1 MTTGDPG
8 GAALSEAAKPL
19 LLLVDGHSLAFRSF
33 YAFAKGGEGGLST
46 KAGIPTSVTYGF
58 LKALLENGKGLG
70 PQGVVIA
77 FDTAEPTFRHQA
89 DASYKAHR
97 DEAPEQFFADLDNL
111 QQILRQDL
119 DIPLCMAPGY
129 EADDVLGTLA
139 NRAAN
144 AGWRVRILSGDRD
157 LFQLVDD
164 ERDIAVLYM
173 GGGPYAKGSG
183 PIQINREAVI
193 ARLGVPPEEVVDL
206 KALTGDS
213 SDNIPGVKGVGP
225 KTAIT
230 LLKENGH
237 LDGVYATLDK
247 LTGPKDG
254 QGAIKGSLKAKLLAD
269 RENAYRSR
277 MLAEILVDI
286 PLPAEP
292 RLGLGMVNVEA
303 LAASLERLEL
313 HSLGRQAQ
321 NFAQLLS
328 ADAAG
333 SNAAG
338 TSCNGA
344 GRDAENGAS
353 SSQSGGASGD
363 STATAAQQQSG
374 ERAAEPAIGPAVE
387 PALEPAAASAAM
399 ASAAKA
405 WPEGKPEPPALTP
418 QLITTAPA
426 LAALVQR
433 LEAAIDPAAPI
444 ALDTETTAL
453 NPFEA
458 ELVGIGLC
466 WGEGLGDLAYIPIAH
481 QSSAQ
486 QLDAPPAAAAQ
497 LPIEPSQASEPSG
510 EPPAAQLPLDLVLG
524 ALAPWLASP
533 EHPKTLQNAKYDRL
547 VLLRHGLSLAGVV
560 MDTLLADYLRDANA
574 KHSLEMLA
582 QRNFG
587 FTPISFT
594 ELVPKGA
601 NFSAVPVKEA
611 ANYCGMDVHLT
622 WRLTGL
628 LRRQLAELGPALP
641 ELLRQVELPLEPVLA
656 AMEATGIRIDIPVL
670 AKLSQELAA
679 SLASL
684 ELQAREAA
692 GGVEFNLA
700 SPKQL
705 GELLFDQLGLD
716 RKKSR
721 KTKTGWST
729 DAAVL
734 EKLEDAHP
742 VVPLVLEHRT
752 LSKLKSTYV
761 DALPALV
768 EPETGRVHT
777 DFNQAVTATGR
788 LSSSNPNLQNIP
800 IRNAFSRQI
809 RQAFLPQEGWQLLSA
824 DYSQIELRILA
835 HLSGEEVL
843 IEAFKNKEDVHALT
857 ARLLLEKEQVNAD
870 ERRLGKTINFGVI
883 YGMGAQRFAR
893 ETGVS
898 QGQAK
903 EFLSR
908 YRQRYP
914 QVFAYLEL
922 QERLALS
929 RGYVETIL
937 GRRRPFN
944 FDPSGLGRL
953 LGREPMDIDLEV
965 ARRGGLEA
973 QQLRAAANAPIQGSS
988 ADIIKLAMVQ
998 LHRQLEQT
1006 GMQAHLL
1013 LQVHD
1018 ELVLEAAPE
1027 ALEAVRNLTRDCMEQ
1042 AISLS
1047 VPLVAD
1053 IGSGRNWM
1061 EAK

>member
-1 MTTGDPG
+1 
-8 GAALSEAAKPL
+8 
-19 LLLVDGHSLAFRSF
+19 
-33 YAFAKGGEGGLST
+33 
-46 KAGIPTSVTYGF
+46 
-58 LKALLENGKGLG
+58 
-70 PQGVVIA
+70 
-77 FDTAEPTFRHQA
+77 
-89 DASYKAHR
+89 
-97 DEAPEQFFADLDNL
+97 
-111 QQILRQDL
+111 
-119 DIPLCMAPGY
+119 
-129 EADDVLGTLA
+129 
-139 NRAAN
+139 
-144 AGWRVRILSGDRD
+144 
-157 LFQLVDD
+157 
-164 ERDIAVLYM
+164 
-173 GGGPYAKGSG
+173 
-183 PIQINREAVI
+183 
-193 ARLGVPPEEVVDL
+193 
-206 KALTGDS
+206 
-213 SDNIPGVKGVGP
+213 
-225 KTAIT
+225 
-230 LLKENGH
+230 
-237 LDGVYATLDK
+237 
-247 LTGPKDG
+247 
-254 QGAIKGSLKAKLLAD
+254 
-269 RENAYRSR
+269 
-277 MLAEILVDI
+277 
-286 PLPAEP
+286 
-292 RLGLGMVNVEA
+292 
-303 LAASLERLEL
+303 
-313 HSLGRQAQ
+313 
-321 NFAQLLS
+321 
-328 ADAAG
+328 
-333 SNAAG
+333 
-338 TSCNGA
+338 
-344 GRDAENGAS
+344 
-353 SSQSGGASGD
+353 
-363 STATAAQQQSG
+363 
-374 ERAAEPAIGPAVE
+374 
-387 PALEPAAASAAM
+387 
-399 ASAAKA
+399 
-405 WPEGKPEPPALTP
+405 
-418 QLITTAPA
+418 
-426 LAALVQR
+426 
-433 LEAAIDPAAPI
+433 
-444 ALDTETTAL
+444 
-453 NPFEA
+453 
-458 ELVGIGLC
+458 
-466 WGEGLGDLAYIPIAH
+466 
-481 QSSAQ
+481 
-486 QLDAPPAAAAQ
+486 
-497 LPIEPSQASEPSG
+497 
-510 EPPAAQLPLDLVLG
+510 
-524 ALAPWLASP
+524 
-533 EHPKTLQNAKYDRL
+533 
-547 VLLRHGLSLAGVV
+547 
-560 MDTLLADYLRDANA
+560 
-574 KHSLEMLA
+574 
-582 QRNFG
+582 
-587 FTPISFT
+587 
-594 ELVPKGA
+594 
-601 NFSAVPVKEA
+601 
-611 ANYCGMDVHLT
+611 MDVHLT

-670 AKLSQELAA
+670 AKLSQELAT
-679 SLASL
+679 SLAAL

-1006 GMQAHLL
+1006 GLQAHLL

-1053 IGSGRNWM
+1053 IGSGDNWM